1 MAVFQTI
8 TINGYS
14 IPYPNDFQMRKV
26 PNIVAEINTLSG
38 TTIADVNGW
47 KYDDTTLKWDTLVD
61 ADLVNLI
68 NAIAGYTFPV
78 VFKDLDG
85 THTETAVL
93 RSRLN
98 TKTPLMHNGMILW
111 KDIEVTLGFPTCHQ

>member
-1 MAVFQTI
+1 MAVFQRI
-8 TINGYS
+8 VINGYS

-26 PNIVAEINTLSG
+26 PNIVAEINTLNG

-47 KYDDTTLKWDTLVD
+47 KYDDATLKWDTLVD

-78 VFKDLDG
+78 VFEDLDG

-98 TKTPLMHNGMILW
+98 TKTPLMHNGVILW

>member
-1 MAVFQTI
+1 MAVFQRI
-8 TINGYS
+8 VINGYS
-14 IPYPNDFQMRKV
+14 IPYPNDFQMSKV
-26 PNIVAEINTLSG
+26 PNIVAEINTLNG

-47 KYDDTTLKWDTLVD
+47 KYDDATLKWDTLVD

-78 VFKDLDG
+78 VFEDLDG

-98 TKTPLMHNGMILW
+98 TKTPLMHNGVILW